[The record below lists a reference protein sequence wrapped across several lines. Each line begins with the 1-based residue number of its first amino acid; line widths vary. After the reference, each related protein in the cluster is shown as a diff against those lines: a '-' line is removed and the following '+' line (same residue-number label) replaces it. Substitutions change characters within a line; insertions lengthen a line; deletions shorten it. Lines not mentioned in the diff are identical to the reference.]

1 MKSLFVAFLL
11 SAGFIFSAC
20 PSPTPPPNTGGN
32 GGNGGGN
39 DTLLVVPPDST
50 LQFENPGPVI
60 GNDTTAISQ

>member
-32 GGNGGGN
+32 GSGN

-50 LQFENPGPVI
+50 LQFENPGPVT
-60 GNDTTAISQ
+60 GNDTTAVSQ